1 MQSEAE
7 NCMSDLIS
15 AVSSL
20 NWKLRNTEEPPADRG
35 AGLAAQ
41 ARRTFHAAMPTF
53 GTPPVAANR
62 FVSPYY
68 RRSMTPVSGGVYEE
82 WRTDDHV
89 EDLA

>member
-1 MQSEAE
+1 
-7 NCMSDLIS
+7 MSDLIS